1 MTRQPESPSC
11 PLPGADGDFVQ
22 LAHGGG
28 GRLTA
33 RLLEQVF
40 YPAFDNPLLA
50 PRHDAARL
58 PTTGGTAFTT
68 DSYVVSPLFFAGGDI
83 GALAVYGTVNDLAMA
98 GARARWLS
106 AAFVLEE
113 GLPLAKL
120 RRIVASMARAAAAA
134 GVSIVTGDL
143 KVVERGRA
151 DGCYITTSGI
161 GELVTSAPVEPR
173 AVRAGDCLLLSGDV
187 GRHGMAVMTARADL
201 GFESMIDSDC
211 APLVQ
216 PVLELLD
223 AGIRVRCLRDLTRGG
238 LATALVE
245 IAAQGGIGLELD
257 EVAVPVRDDVRAACE
272 LLGLDPLYVA
282 NEGRFIAL
290 VHPDDGNRA
299 LELLRR
305 VPQSAGACLVGRA
318 AGAPGQVSSRGLF
331 GQSRVLDLLS
341 GEQLPRIC

>member
-1 MTRQPESPSC
+1 MQPEGPAC
-11 PLPGADGDFVQ
+11 PLPVAGGEYVQ

-50 PRHDAARL
+50 PRHDAALL
-58 PTTGGTAFTT
+58 PTTAATAFTT
-68 DSYVVSPLFFAGGDI
+68 DTYVVTPLFFAGGDI
-83 GALAVYGTVNDLAMA
+83 GMLAVNGTVNDLAMA

-113 GLPLAKL
+113 GLPLATL
-120 RRIVASMARAAAAA
+120 RRIVASMSRAAAAA

-151 DGCYITTSGI
+151 DGCYITTAGV
-161 GELVTSAPVEPR
+161 GELLATTPVEPG
-173 AVRAGDCLLLSGDV
+173 AVREGDCLLLSGDV
-187 GRHGMAVMTARADL
+187 GRHGMAVMTAREDL
-201 GFESMIDSDC
+201 GFETSIDSDC
-211 APLVQ
+211 APLVE
-216 PVLELLD
+216 PVRSLLD

-245 IAAQGGIGLELD
+245 IARQSGTGLELD
-257 EVAVPVRDDVRAACE
+257 EAAVPVRDDVRAACE

-290 VHPDDGNRA
+290 VHPADGARA
-299 LELLRR
+299 VELLRR
-305 VPQSAGACLVGRA
+305 FPSSRGACVVGRA
-318 AGAPGQVSSRGLF
+318 AGSPGQVRASGPL